1 MPIRRL
7 LLSGAALLGL
17 VGCGGGG
24 TTTTTTGASA
34 APTRDLFTVLASDS
48 TFDRFVDAINR
59 SNADEM
65 LRGPGIFT
73 VFAPTSSGWGDI
85 PISVRDAT
93 FPANGPADP
102 VRGRALINAH
112 IVEGRHPLSEFVGKK
127 TTLTTVNGNRVI
139 VDGADPNRVTVE
151 SDGGGGYSAGGGRLF
166 YGSSTIT
173 RGDIEAVNGLVHVV
187 NKAVLP

>member
-1 MPIRRL
+1 MATRRI
-7 LLSGAALLGL
+7 LLSGPLLLILAA
-17 VGCGGGG
+17 CGGAD
-24 TTTTTTGASA
+24 TTTTSAGAAA
-34 APTRDLFTVLASDS
+34 APTRDIVTVLASDS

-59 SNADEM
+59 SNAVGA

-93 FPANGPADP
+93 FPSNGPADP
-102 VRGRALINAH
+102 VRGRALVNAH
-112 IVEGRHPLSEFVGKK
+112 VIEGRHRLSDFAGRK
-127 TTLTTVNGNRVI
+127 TTLITVNGNRVV
-139 VDGADPNRVTVE
+139 VDGTNPNRVTVE
-151 SDGGGGYSAGGGRLF
+151 SDGGGGFSAGGARLA

-173 RGDIEAVNGLVHVV
+173 RGDIEAVNGIIHVV